1 MALHTF
7 TELTYVVIHGADGY
21 LQYSELDSGTELET
35 PHTVEIFTDETLAI
49 ARAEELGY
57 VFLDPSATFPEDD
70 LFEPPVPMEAN
81 EDSTGSL
88 PFYEEL

>member
-57 VFLDPSATFPEDD
+57 VFLDPDAPEP
-70 LFEPPVPMEAN
+70 LE
-81 EDSTGSL
+81 
-88 PFYEEL
+88 